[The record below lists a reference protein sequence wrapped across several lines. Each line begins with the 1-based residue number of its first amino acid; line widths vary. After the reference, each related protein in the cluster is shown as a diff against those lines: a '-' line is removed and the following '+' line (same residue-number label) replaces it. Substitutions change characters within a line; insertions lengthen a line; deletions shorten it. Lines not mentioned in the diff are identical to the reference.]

1 MEKKTI
7 GIVLIV
13 LGIIMLTYTGF
24 NYVTKE
30 KVVDLG
36 PIEINKE
43 NNHPVKWSPIVGII
57 LLIGGIAVTVTGNK
71 SRI

>member
-13 LGIIMLTYTGF
+13 LGIIMLSYTGF

-43 NNHPVKWSPIVGII
+43 NNHPVKWSPIIGII
-57 LLIGGIAVTVTGNK
+57 LLVGGIAVTVTGSK
-71 SRI
+71 SRL